1 MDGESGTNKAFKD
14 FLRSYHKYA
23 INVVKVPNISSQI
36 AKLAIKLCSWCNG
49 KAKKISSM
57 VKSS

>member
-1 MDGESGTNKAFKD
+1 MDGKSGTNKAFKD

-36 AKLAIKLCSWCNG
+36 AKLAIKLCS
-49 KAKKISSM
+49 
-57 VKSS
+57 